1 MYDDYYDDY
10 EELTMRGWV
19 EGHDVYRN
27 DDDEVGGIWYDGYC
41 AVDAMDYEEAEMEYW
56 NTH

>member
-1 MYDDYYDDY
+1 MYDDD
-10 EELTMRGWV
+10 EELTMRGWF

-27 DDDEVGGIWYDGYC
+27 EDDEIGGIWYDGHL